1 METMNRAAE
10 ANAHKVYSAEDI
22 LQKMRDGVK
31 EVYEIRMR
39 QMTIPVRIL
48 AIDEVNAIRNESIRH
63 SALSQG
69 DETDKNVHIQKTT
82 LKLASNITKGGGPIL
97 GDKLLGLLTVDELN
111 YLYEEYIQILDT
123 VNPSLETIPAT
134 EFRAMVDALKKNL
147 VSSKELSI
155 RQLRAICTAYVDLI
169 QRQDNQTSPR
179 DN

>member
-1 METMNRAAE
+1 MTMDRAAE
-10 ANAHKVYSAEDI
+10 ASAHKVYSAEDI

-39 QMTIPVRIL
+39 QMTVPVRVL
-48 AIDEVNAIRNESIRH
+48 SVDEVNAIRKESIRN
-63 SALSQG
+63 STLIQG

-97 GDKLLGLLTVDELN
+97 GDKLLGMLTVDEIN
-111 YLYEEYIQILDT
+111 YLYEEYIKVLDT
-123 VNPSLETIPAT
+123 VNPSLETIPPT

-169 QRQDNQTSPR
+169 QRQETAT
-179 DN
+179 